1 MQRDRLNGVMGQ
13 MDYGRLVPILVALL
27 AILFFLR
34 WTPDVRRVMDAFMDE
49 INRFGGGPP
58 TPMHPSP
65 AGDDALLRARSKK
78 AKS

>member
-1 MQRDRLNGVMGQ
+1 MQRDSLKGVMGQ
-13 MDYGRLVPILVALL
+13 MDYGTLVPILVALL

-34 WTPDVRRVMDAFMDE
+34 WTPDVRWWVDTVMEAIDNF
-49 INRFGGGPP
+49 RGGPP

-78 AKS
+78 AKR